1 MPKTSRSEQMDYKGL
16 EIIADEF
23 TGNLNGTVSGAL
35 SGVALVTT
43 PDGSDAATTQTLAN
57 ALKAKI
63 NEIINA
69 LN

>member
-1 MPKTSRSEQMDYKGL
+1 MPKTSRSEQFDFAGL

-23 TGNLNGTVSGAL
+23 TGTFNGSVSGAL

-57 ALKAKI
+57 ALKVKI

>member
-23 TGNLNGTVSGAL
+23 TGKFNGSVGDVA
-35 SGVALVTT
+35 GIALVTT

-57 ALKAKI
+57 ALKAKL
-63 NEIINA
+63 NELITA
-69 LN
+69 LK

>member
-23 TGNLNGTVSGAL
+23 TGSLNGTVSGAL

-43 PDGSDAATTQTLAN
+43 PDGSDAGTTQTLAN
-57 ALKAKI
+57 DLKAKI

>member
-1 MPKTSRSEQMDYKGL
+1 MPKTSRSEQMDFKGL

-23 TGNLNGTVSGAL
+23 TGSFNGSIEGL

-57 ALKAKI
+57 ALKAKV

-69 LN
+69 LK

>member
-23 TGNLNGTVSGAL
+23 TGAFNGTVSGAL